1 MDTEKQYWKSLRQRS
16 AQETGDEVLLREL
29 QQEIPDSSQ
38 ELPGVWSRRGF
49 LQAAGF
55 AFAGAVLSGCNRA
68 PVQKAIPL
76 LQQPEFL
83 TPGQA
88 VYYASTC
95 VGCPAACGVLIKNRD
110 GRPIKLEG
118 NPEHPMSRG
127 GLCAVGQASVLGL
140 YDSLRLKDPLIDGK
154 AAAWQDV
161 DAAVMARLRDLGR
174 SDRSICFLSGTN
186 TSPTRRA
193 VIERFLRAFPNS
205 RHVVYDP
212 LSSSAILD
220 AHQRT
225 HGMRVLPRY
234 RFERADMIVSFE
246 ADFLGTWISPVE
258 YAAGYASR
266 RALETESPRFSYHAQ
281 FE

>member
-38 ELPGVWSRRGF
+38 EMPEGWSRRGF

-83 TPGQA
+83 TPGRA

-95 VGCPAACGVLIKNRD
+95 NGCSAACGVLIKNRD

-140 YDSLRLKDPLIDGK
+140 YDTLRLKQPLVQGRP
-154 AAAWQDV
+154 ASWQEV
-161 DAAVMARLRDLGR
+161 DSAVVAKLR
-174 SDRSICFLSGTN
+174 
-186 TSPTRRA
+186 
-193 VIERFLRAFPNS
+193 E
-205 RHVVYDP
+205 
-212 LSSSAILD
+212 
-220 AHQRT
+220 
-225 HGMRVLPRY
+225 
-234 RFERADMIVSFE
+234 
-246 ADFLGTWISPVE
+246 
-258 YAAGYASR
+258 
-266 RALETESPRFSYHAQ
+266 
-281 FE
+281 